1 MVKGILCGA
10 MVARLTSNQKVTG
23 SSPVMENTFALF
35 SQDILMI
42 KVLPLFC
49 EDWKINFSIF
59 QSIVQSFTVSVVVEF
74 SSILFLV
81 LVYSMFCCSRN
92 EIVVSSC

>member
-1 MVKGILCGA
+1 MVKRILCGA

-59 QSIVQSFTVSVVVEF
+59 QSILYNLL
-74 SSILFLV
+74 LFLLWLNF
-81 LVYSMFCCSRN
+81 LVYCF
-92 EIVVSSC
+92 